1 MTSAATGVGVFC
13 AVGLNVAAAI
23 LPQTPPPPNP
33 RPPLQTSA
41 KSTQAEITVTGCLIQ
56 GSSATVFVLQNAKRD
71 PQSAAEK
78 AARYVVVPA
87 TEDLFLRQH
96 LNHQVRILGVPDG
109 RPQPTPPAGSPVDE
123 KQIPARNAKS
133 LTMVSPSCGGG
144 GGGGGEGA
152 TSDAGPVGLVA
163 STSWALGGGSRLP
176 DFAKA
181 VEPVTPNSSNLFGS
195 DPKPTV
201 EFLGE
206 DVPASGPASV
216 PAEDV
221 PFLNPKP
228 GTLLL
233 IASGLLLVVYAG
245 RQHDWHAFGRRR
257 LWTAFGRRSAR

>member
-1 MTSAATGVGVFC
+1 V
-13 AVGLNVAAAI
+13 
-23 LPQTPPPPNP
+23 
-33 RPPLQTSA
+33 QTSA
-41 KSTQAEITVTGCLIQ
+41 KPTQAEITVTGCLVQ

-78 AARYVVVPA
+78 PARYIVVPA
-87 TEDLFLRQH
+87 TEDLFLKQH

-109 RPQPTPPAGSPVDE
+109 RLQPTPQAGSPVEE
-123 KQIPARNAKS
+123 KLIPALNAKS
-133 LTMVSPSCGGG
+133 LTMVNASCGTGG
-144 GGGGGEGA
+144 GDRGEGA
-152 TSDAGPVGLVA
+152 TSDAGIGRLVA
-163 STSWALGGGSRLP
+163 TASWVSGGGSRSP

-181 VEPVTPNSSNLFGS
+181 LESVTPDPNNLFGPDS
-195 DPKPTV
+195 EPAV

-216 PAEDV
+216 PDADI

-245 RQHDWHAFGRRR
+245 RQHEWHALGRRR
-257 LWTAFGRRSAR
+257 GWPAFGRRSAR